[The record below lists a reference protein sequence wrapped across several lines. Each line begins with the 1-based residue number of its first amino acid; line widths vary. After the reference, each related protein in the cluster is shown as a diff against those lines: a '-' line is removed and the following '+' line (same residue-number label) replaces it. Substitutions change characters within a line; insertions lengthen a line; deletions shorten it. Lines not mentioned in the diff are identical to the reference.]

1 MVDSKQ
7 YTHSLLALALVAL
20 MPAAHAASVEVSWT
34 YPQDFR
40 DIRTT
45 NGGQQRFQA
54 RVMSELEQ
62 QFQHEAVTRLQ
73 EGQVLTIEVADVDL
87 AGEIEYFH
95 ANYPFG
101 LRVIRNV
108 DFPQMTLSYEL
119 RDADGML
126 VKSGTEKL
134 ADLGFR
140 FGLLLPADRSALRYE
155 KQMIKEWADKSL
167 VQ

>member
-1 MVDSKQ
+1 MFKR
-7 YTHSLLALALVAL
+7 SLLAISLLSLV
-20 MPAAHAASVEVSWT
+20 PVVQAATVEVTWSD
-34 YPQDFR
+34 PLQFR
-40 DIRTT
+40 DIRSTDS
-45 NGGQQRFQA
+45 GQQRFQS
-54 RVMSELEQ
+54 RVMTELET
-62 QFQHEAVTRLQ
+62 QFRDETVARL
-73 EGQVLTIEVADVDL
+73 ETGQTLTIEVADVDL

>member
-1 MVDSKQ
+1 MFKR
-7 YTHSLLALALVAL
+7 SLLAVVLVAL
-20 MPAAHAASVEVSWT
+20 LPVAQAATVEVSWND
-34 YPQDFR
+34 PQGFR

-54 RVMSELEQ
+54 SVMSELEQ
-62 QFQHEAVTRLQ
+62 QFQHEAAARLQ
-73 EGQVLTIEVADVDL
+73 EGQVLTIAVDDIDL
-87 AGEIEYFH
+87 AGEIEYFYT
-95 ANYPFG
+95 NYPFG

-119 RDADGML
+119 RDADGKL

-140 FGLLLPADRSALRYE
+140 FSTLTQVDRSALRYE
-155 KQMIKEWADKSL
+155 KQMIKEWAQQSF
-167 VQ
+167 